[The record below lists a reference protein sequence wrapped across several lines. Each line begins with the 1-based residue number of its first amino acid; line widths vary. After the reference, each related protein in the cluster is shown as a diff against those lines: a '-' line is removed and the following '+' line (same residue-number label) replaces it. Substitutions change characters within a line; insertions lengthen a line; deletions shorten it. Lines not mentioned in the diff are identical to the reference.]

1 MPPWKLWSLRGI
13 AAVVLLIV
21 FVAALCASGLA
32 SYFLAAWSA
41 SIPLLA
47 LTATLAFALVAWG
60 GAWLGAIIWRATKRA
75 RFAAAFSGILT
86 AIFVAALYFAV
97 LRPSPLRLA
106 DTTPFDNTRYWQ
118 LPTGSRIA
126 YSEYDPPAGVA
137 ARPEPIVFLH
147 GGPGMRTGPFDLGFY
162 SPFAAQGFRVYLLD
176 QAGSG
181 LSGFLPRVR
190 DYSIIRAVQDLEA
203 VRQQIDAKKMILIG
217 HSWGSTLA
225 ASYMAKYPDRVAKVV
240 FYSPGSIWNWSQE
253 VPDFSRT
260 DGGSP
265 DFPSLRLLAALL
277 LLDRNPAAA
286 QNLLPQR
293 EAEELLVPFIAPTA
307 GTLVCKGDSD
317 KLPPFLTSL
326 ASGPHVNPGFNPYVL
341 NALAY
346 DTDKP
351 PGDPHALLRLNHTPA
366 IILFSECN
374 YLPWSGALDYRK
386 TMPNVKLYY
395 IPKAGHFIQF
405 EQPELMTRVIL
416 AFLLD
421 QPDSISPYSG
431 DADPRN
437 LHN

>member
-1 MPPWKLWSLRGI
+1 
-13 AAVVLLIV
+13 V
-21 FVAALCASGLA
+21 
-32 SYFLAAWSA
+32 
-41 SIPLLA
+41 
-47 LTATLAFALVAWG
+47 
-60 GAWLGAIIWRATKRA
+60 
-75 RFAAAFSGILT
+75 
-86 AIFVAALYFAV
+86 
-97 LRPSPLRLA
+97 
-106 DTTPFDNTRYWQ
+106 DTVPFDNTRYWQ

-137 ARPEPIVFLH
+137 ARPDPIVFLH
-147 GGPGMRTGPFDLGFY
+147 GGPGMRTGQFDLDFY
-162 SPFAAQGFRVYLLD
+162 SPFAAHGFRVYLFD

-181 LSGFLPRVR
+181 LSGFLPSVR
-190 DYSIIRAVQDLEA
+190 DYSITRAVQDLEA
-203 VRQQIDAKKMILIG
+203 VRQQIGSQKMILIG

-225 ASYMAKYPDRVAKVV
+225 ASYMAKYPDHVAKVV
-240 FYSPGSIWNWSQE
+240 FYSPGALWNWSQE

-260 DGGSP
+260 EGGSP
-265 DFPSLRLLAALL
+265 GFPSPRLLAALL
-277 LLDRNPAAA
+277 LLDRNPDAA

-293 EAEELLVPFIAPTA
+293 EAEELLLSFIRPTV
-307 GTLVCKGDSD
+307 GTLVCKGDSN
-317 KLPPFLTSL
+317 KLPPFMTSL
-326 ASGPHVNPGFNPYVL
+326 PAGPHFNPGFNPYVL

-351 PGDPHALLRLNHTPA
+351 PSDPHALLRVNHTPA